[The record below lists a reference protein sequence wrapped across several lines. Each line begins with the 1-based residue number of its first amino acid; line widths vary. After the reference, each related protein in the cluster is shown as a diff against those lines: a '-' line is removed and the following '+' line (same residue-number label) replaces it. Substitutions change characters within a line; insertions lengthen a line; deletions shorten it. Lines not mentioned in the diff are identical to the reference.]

1 MQEQFLQHLEL
12 SCVALVLG
20 WETANC
26 MVGKKAWGYGMSH
39 LAGGKT
45 LLLEP
50 VVFREIFT
58 ENSQNAWLI
67 FH

>member
-1 MQEQFLQHLEL
+1 
-12 SCVALVLG
+12 
-20 WETANC
+20 